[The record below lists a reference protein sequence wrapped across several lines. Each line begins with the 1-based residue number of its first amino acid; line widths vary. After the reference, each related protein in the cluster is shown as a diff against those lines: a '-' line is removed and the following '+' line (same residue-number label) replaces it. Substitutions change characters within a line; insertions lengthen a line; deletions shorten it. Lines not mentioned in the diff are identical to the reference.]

1 MNNRQLFPGM
11 IWYLIISPERV
22 CYIKDKKAF
31 NLEKSCCCW
40 STTLDTSQG
49 YAIRNMSMD
58 NMVIHEISFSFD
70 QPDQVL
76 NALLKLL
83 QQRLRQ
89 PVASKTSRE
98 VIVRNAL
105 TVLIVDMQKERAQYV
120 GGLLT
125 TAGYRTVIASTELE
139 AFTSFL
145 QGGFLPMAIT
155 LRSDDSPN
163 RLFIN
168 RLRQQLVQKY
178 DWEPLFIHLQDAP
191 STYLAPSS
199 QHERHSQSLDLTH
212 PSHNQS
218 HSQKRESSDQWL
230 FTNDFASSPISE
242 ANSGP
247 LPVNPA
253 SRVPFTHTDATPRL
267 APTTDFSTFPPFL
280 GPSPNEEQPIFQ
292 SEMKRDAPPE
302 KIEPVKKEKVYL
314 DGQSLGRYQ
323 IRARLGS
330 STYSE
335 VYRTYDRLREQ
346 ESALK
351 AIQVD
356 MIPFY
361 MMKESAEE
369 VTVFQQESDL
379 LGALQHPHILPVL
392 NCGKSYISGVN
403 FIYKNMPFC
412 AEGSLASWLRRNG
425 GLGSFSLKDVLPVI
439 LQLADALQFAHNY
452 QVTYQKFKLS
462 NILVLNQGKRIQKL
476 EVAFSD
482 FSVIQDGSSF
492 SKTPDDLPYIAPER
506 WDNIVSPAS
515 DQYGFAAIVYELLTG
530 RPPFQGTS
538 EHVMKILHTT
548 KSPQPPS
555 ALNPKLPPTMNAV
568 FSTALAKKPMDRFGS
583 VGLLAQT
590 LQRC

>member
-1 MNNRQLFPGM
+1 
-11 IWYLIISPERV
+11 
-22 CYIKDKKAF
+22 
-31 NLEKSCCCW
+31 
-40 STTLDTSQG
+40 
-49 YAIRNMSMD
+49 MD

-83 QQRLRQ
+83 QQRLKQ
-89 PVASKTSRE
+89 PLVSKTSRE
-98 VIVRNAL
+98 MIVRNAL
-105 TVLIVDMQKERAQYV
+105 TVLIVDFQRERAQYV
-120 GGLLT
+120 SGLLT
-125 TAGYRTVIASTELE
+125 TAGYRTVIALNELE

-145 QGGFLPMAIT
+145 QGGILPLAIA
-155 LRSDDSPN
+155 LRADDNPN

-168 RLRQQLVQKY
+168 RLRQQLAQKY

-191 STYLAPSS
+191 ATFFTPS
-199 QHERHSQSLDLTH
+199 QLNDRHSQLLNLTH
-212 PSHNQS
+212 PFDNRNNNQ
-218 HSQKRESSDQWL
+218 KGEASSQWL
-230 FTNDFASSPISE
+230 FTNDFAAFPVSE

-247 LPVNPA
+247 LPENYA
-253 SRVPFTHTDATPRL
+253 SRIPFTHTDATPRV
-267 APTTDFSTFPPFL
+267 APRADSSTFLPSASYSPHEERPVFQQEVKR
-280 GPSPNEEQPIFQ
+280 GPLPG
-292 SEMKRDAPPE
+292 

-314 DGQSLGRYQ
+314 DGQSLGRYL

-330 STYSE
+330 STYSD

-356 MIPFY
+356 MMPFY

-369 VTVFQQESDL
+369 ATVFQQEADL

-425 GLGSFSLKDVLPVI
+425 GLGTFSLKDVLPLI

-452 QVTYQKFKLS
+452 QVTYQKFKFS

-482 FSVIQDGSSF
+482 FSVVQDGSSF
-492 SKTPDDLPYIAPER
+492 FKTPDDLPYIAPER
-506 WDNIVSPAS
+506 WDNMVSPAS
-515 DQYGFAAIVYELLTG
+515 DQYGFAAIIYELLTG

-538 EHVMKILHTT
+538 EHVMKILHTA
-548 KSPQPPS
+548 KSPQLPS
-555 ALNPKLPPTMNAV
+555 VLNSKLPPTLNAV
-568 FSTALAKKPMDRFGS
+568 FATALAKKPMDRFGS